1 MIVVIAILASL
12 TLIGYQKVQ
21 ASSRGRA
28 RAADLTSMRQ
38 ALERYY
44 TKHGAYPMAV
54 SAGSTA
60 PAYQRRDGA
69 NFLQELVPQAIAEL
83 PTVTDGDTS
92 SATSNTYKYNTNA
105 QQTEYK
111 LVYIQSG
118 AISGDELSA
127 VPEAMR
133 IAGKNDQ
140 YGVWSSGGAGL

>member
-1 MIVVIAILASL
+1 MIAILASL

-44 TKHGAYPMAV
+44 TKHGAYPVAV

-60 PAYQRRDGA
+60 PAYQRRDGV
-69 NFLQELVPQAIAEL
+69 NFLRELVPQTIAEL
-83 PTVTDGDTS
+83 PTVTNGDTS
-92 SATSNTYKYNTNA
+92 SATSNTYRYSTNA

-111 LVYIQSG
+111 LVYVQSS

-127 VPEAMR
+127 VPEVMR
-133 IAGKNDQ
+133 VAGKTDQ